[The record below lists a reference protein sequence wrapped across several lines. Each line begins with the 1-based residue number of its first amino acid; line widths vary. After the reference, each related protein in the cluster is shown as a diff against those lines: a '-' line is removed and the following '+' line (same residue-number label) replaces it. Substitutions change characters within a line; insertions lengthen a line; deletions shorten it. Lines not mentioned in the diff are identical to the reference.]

1 MSDTPLTHS
10 DNQEPTAFTQA
21 QLEWLP
27 WLPPLPEDELT
38 DRHCAGLVDAA
49 RAKSPYFRLLARDPD
64 TLGARTRS
72 DKDIFYNPDAGLP
85 RAERQLSATP
95 SDFGPEHIDGLRA
108 VGLDDYAIADAL
120 QGAAFFNWA
129 NRLMLSLGE
138 PQLQVG
144 G

>member
-49 RAKSPYFRLLARDPD
+49 R
-64 TLGARTRS
+64 
-72 DKDIFYNPDAGLP
+72 
-85 RAERQLSATP
+85 RA
-95 SDFGPEHIDGLRA
+95 RA
-108 VGLDDYAIADAL
+108 VGHGHVAFQWLHLLRVGARPVCVAL
-120 QGAAFFNWA
+120 FAPGGRCAAPA
-129 NRLMLSLGE
+129 R
-138 PQLQVG
+138 
-144 G
+144 